1 MADAVK
7 TPKAVQTEEGQTLT
21 LSGIFSHQVAG
32 HGTLLKAEGGKICK
46 PLVAREDWFYRHL
59 SNAPGH
65 PFHTFVP
72 KWFGCFR
79 ASSTDYI
86 VIEDLTA
93 SYLRPC
99 LLDIKMGARHY
110 GDHATPEKIEYE
122 KLKATT
128 TTTSTLGLRI
138 CGMKVFDVVQDAYLE
153 KNKDAG
159 KKVTKDTIVPHL
171 AAFFHNGRA
180 QRMDVLLRIKQKLND
195 LLLALRK
202 LDAKDSY
209 RLYST
214 SLLFVYEGAERD
226 SSSTNAKCDVRMIDF
241 AHVHPLTEGTEN
253 DDGYVWGLGNL
264 VGLLERIGNMH

>member
-1 MADAVK
+1 M
-7 TPKAVQTEEGQTLT
+7 KASHLT
-21 LSGIFSHQVAG
+21 L
-32 HGTLLKAEGGKICK
+32 GGRFLCCFLYPTNSF
-46 PLVAREDWFYRHL
+46 PL
-59 SNAPGH
+59 PQ
-65 PFHTFVP
+65 
-72 KWFGCFR
+72 
-79 ASSTDYI
+79 
-86 VIEDLTA
+86 
-93 SYLRPC
+93 
-99 LLDIKMGARHY
+99 
-110 GDHATPEKIEYE
+110 
-122 KLKATT
+122 
-128 TTTSTLGLRI
+128 
-138 CGMKVFDVVQDAYLE
+138 VFDVVQDAYLE